1 MFQNIYCAL
10 ANIKIVIPLSIMSS
24 PSGCM
29 MECCTPH
36 PGSILI
42 SGMTKLRVS
51 YRIRFTLGSIFRM
64 RENAWWVSP
73 GNALCEKKVM
83 LLNCLL
89 TCNLSFTYKDENGL
103 NLSQVKSHL
112 NGLFGAYLLQ
122 KKKCLTKVMSSF
134 GMLVMDFVSSPIFP
148 FPIFKWSLE

>member
-10 ANIKIVIPLSIMSS
+10 ANIKIVIPLSIMSN

-42 SGMTKLRVS
+42 SGMTKLRAS

-73 GNALCEKKVM
+73 GNAY
-83 LLNCLL
+83 CLL

-103 NLSQVKSHL
+103 NLRSGEKSSKWPIQSLFTAEKEVPYKSYVKL
-112 NGLFGAYLLQ
+112 WNACNGF
-122 KKKCLTKVMSSF
+122 C
-134 GMLVMDFVSSPIFP
+134 
-148 FPIFKWSLE
+148 